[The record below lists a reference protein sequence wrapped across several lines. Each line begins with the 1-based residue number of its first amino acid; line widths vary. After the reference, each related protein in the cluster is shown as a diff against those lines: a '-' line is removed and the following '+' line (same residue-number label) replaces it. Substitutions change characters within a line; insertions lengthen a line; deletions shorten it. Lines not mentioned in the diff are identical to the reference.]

1 MQRLA
6 PLQTRSTTSTA
17 LSTATGVIT
26 YSLDGRRLDRRKKKV
41 KRLDPLPLPT
51 PSVPDEP
58 LDLRDA
64 APKHGYLAAALKFLG
79 EGEWCDAGIGAIYAQ
94 VEDERAARASTPS

>member
-1 MQRLA
+1 M
-6 PLQTRSTTSTA
+6 
-17 LSTATGVIT
+17 
-26 YSLDGRRLDRRKKKV
+26 

-58 LDLRDA
+58 LDLGFA

-94 VEDERAARASTPS
+94 VEDEARRAREHAELMAHADEIARALVESALTRGEAELMRERRERAARA